1 LPHWRGPG
9 TKHPGSY
16 GFEARQTRHHY
27 VIARRD
33 LPVGVLAAQIIHA
46 AGESSPG
53 NLPEGTIA
61 VALGA
66 SSEKHLERIE
76 RKLRRSSI
84 PHRAIR
90 EPDAPWNGALMAIG
104 ICPVEERAELK
115 PVTNGLP
122 LIK

>member
-1 LPHWRGPG
+1 VW
-9 TKHPGSY
+9 TEPGSKQPGNN
-16 GFEARQTRHHY
+16 GFDSRRARHHY

-53 NLPEGTIA
+53 DLPTGTIA

-66 SSEKHLERIE
+66 KSESHLGFIE
-76 RKLRRSSI
+76 AKLRRSSI

-104 ICPVEERAELK
+104 IHPVEDREPLRK
-115 PVTNGLP
+115 VTSGLP